1 MNRLAVL
8 IVAIGLVVAACGGKS
23 AFDLAVGDCFDDPS
37 SFDEVT
43 TVAAVSC
50 DEPHDNEVS
59 ANVQM
64 TGGSGYP
71 GDDVVASFA
80 DDACFDA
87 FEKYV
92 GTTYAESSLDYA
104 WLSPTR
110 QSWEERDDRTV
121 TCIVYDAELAKLT
134 GSVRASGR

>member
-1 MNRLAVL
+1 MNRLAML
-8 IVAIGLVVAACGGKS
+8 TVAVGLVAAACGGTS

-50 DEPHDNEVS
+50 EDPHDNEVS

-64 TGGSGYP
+64 TGGSDYP

-80 DDACFDA
+80 DDACFEA
-87 FEKYV
+87 FERYV
-92 GTTYAESSLDYA
+92 GATYAESSLDYA
-104 WLSPTR
+104 WLAPTR
-110 QSWEERDDRTV
+110 QSWEQRDDRIV
-121 TCIVYDAELAKLT
+121 TCIVYDTERAKLV